1 MRKTVPLLT
10 KYCFKLRRW
19 LNRIINRRI
28 AKYDDGI
35 TIISQNCIG
44 GVIYNFY
51 GMKFC
56 SPLINMYIEADDFVK
71 LVNNQSYYLNLDPVL
86 IDDARYPLCAL
97 GDIKLHCL
105 HYKSY
110 NDVLE
115 KWKARKARINWD
127 KTLIIMTDRDGF
139 CERHYEEFD
148 KFPGNKL
155 LITSGGGGE
164 NICGV
169 YTMKG
174 FRNMPSVG
182 TLSDFSNIFGKKY
195 FMEIDFTRILRN
207 IIDEV

>member
-10 KYCFKLRRW
+10 KYCFKLRRYI
-19 LNRIINRRI
+19 NRRANRRI
-28 AKYDDGI
+28 AEYENGI

-44 GVIYNFY
+44 GVVYNFY

-71 LVNNQSYYLNLDPVL
+71 LVNNQQYYLNLDPIL
-86 IDDARYPLCAL
+86 IDDTHYPLCAL
-97 GDIKLHCL
+97 GDITLHCL
-105 HYKSY
+105 HYKSF
-110 NDVLE
+110 NEVLD

-127 KTLIIMTDRDGF
+127 KILIIMTDRDGF

-155 LITSGGGGE
+155 LLTSRKR
-164 NICGV
+164 NDIRGV
-169 YTMKG
+169 YTMRG
-174 FRNMPSVG
+174 FRNMPSIG

-195 FMEIDFTRILRN
+195 FMEIDFTRILHS
-207 IIDEV
+207 IIDES